1 MIARRPA
8 CRIPAL
14 VLKIQGNL
22 PNRAKAGHC
31 QAEAKHCINNQT
43 NRLGAAHMLVHL
55 SIHNYAIVEHLDL
68 ELDRGMSVITGETG
82 AGKSIM
88 LDALGLTLGDRAD
101 SGVVRPGA
109 DKADILATFDVS
121 DIPEARVWLQE
132 RDLETDG
139 PCILRRV
146 ITAEGR
152 SRAYINGTP
161 CPQGDLKALGELLID
176 IHSQHEHQSLLKT
189 DTHRRLLDEYAG
201 ATELAR
207 EVHLAAQRWRQT
219 RQELERLANSGD
231 EQRAKHQLLSYQ
243 LEELEGLSLGE
254 NELQQLEQEHTT
266 LTNAESLLGICRQ
279 VVELCSESDSG
290 NALNALT
297 ASLNRLSSVNNSPDA
312 LNEATNLLSSA
323 QIQVEEAVG
332 EINRFLDRF
341 EADPARLQQIEERLD
356 TIYTLAR
363 KHRVQPN
370 EVPALHQKLLDE
382 IETLNA
388 NDEAIERLEHE
399 VASYARHYQEKAR
412 ELSDL
417 RHRAAPELA
426 HSVEHEIQRL
436 GMPGGR
442 FNIELRQNVDKELSP
457 NGLEQ
462 VELLVSANPGQPLK
476 ALAKVASG
484 GELSRISLAIQVI
497 TAQTSR
503 VPTLVFDEVDVGIGG
518 PTAEIVG
525 QLLRRLGERGQVMT
539 VTHLPQVAAQGHQHL
554 FVHKVRDEQATRTA
568 VSKLSKNERV
578 EEVARMLGG
587 IDLTKESL
595 AHAKKMVVAAK
606 S

>member
-1 MIARRPA
+1 
-8 CRIPAL
+8 
-14 VLKIQGNL
+14 
-22 PNRAKAGHC
+22 
-31 QAEAKHCINNQT
+31 
-43 NRLGAAHMLVHL
+43 MLVHL
-55 SIHNYAIVEHLDL
+55 SVHNYAIVEHLDL

-109 DKADILATFDVS
+109 DKADILATFDLV
-121 DIPEARVWLQE
+121 DIQEASTWLAE
-132 RDLETDG
+132 RDLDTDG
-139 PCILRRV
+139 LCILRRV

-152 SRAYINGTP
+152 SRGYINGTP
-161 CPQGDLKALGELLID
+161 CPLGDLKALGELLID

-201 ATELAR
+201 ATDLAR
-207 EVHLAAQRWRQT
+207 QVQLAAQRWRQT
-219 RQELERLANSGD
+219 RQELDRLSNSGD
-231 EQRAKHQLLSYQ
+231 EQRARHQLLSYQ
-243 LEELEGLSLGE
+243 LEELENLALGE
-254 NELQQLEQEHTT
+254 NELQELEQEHKN
-266 LTNAESLLGICRQ
+266 LTNAEALLGVCRQ
-279 VVELCSESDSG
+279 VVEQCSESDSG
-290 NALNALT
+290 NVLSALT
-297 ASLNRLSSVNNSPDA
+297 ASLNRLSSVSHSVGA
-312 LNEATNLLSSA
+312 LGEASNLLTSA

-332 EINRFLDRF
+332 ELNRFLDHF
-341 EADPARLQQIEERLD
+341 DADPARLQYLEERLD

-363 KHRVQPN
+363 KHRVQPT
-370 EVPALHQKLLDE
+370 EVVELQQRLLE
-382 IETLNA
+382 ELETLNA
-388 NDEAIERLEHE
+388 NDESIERLGDEL
-399 VASYARHYQEKAR
+399 ASYARHYQEKAK
-412 ELSDL
+412 ELSEL
-417 RHRAAPELA
+417 RRQAATGLA
-426 HSVEHEIQRL
+426 SAVEQEIQRL

-442 FNIELRQNVDKELSP
+442 FTIELHPNGGDELLP

-525 QLLRRLGERGQVMT
+525 QLLRRLGERGQVLT

-554 FVHKVRDEQATRTA
+554 FVHKVRGEDATRTA
-568 VSKLSKNERV
+568 VSKLNKNERV

-606 S
+606 I

>member
-1 MIARRPA
+1 
-8 CRIPAL
+8 
-14 VLKIQGNL
+14 
-22 PNRAKAGHC
+22 
-31 QAEAKHCINNQT
+31 
-43 NRLGAAHMLVHL
+43 MLVHL
-55 SIHNYAIVEHLDL
+55 SVHNYAIVEHLDL

-109 DKADILATFDVS
+109 DKADILATFDLG
-121 DIPEARVWLQE
+121 DIPEAQTWLKE
-132 RDLETDG
+132 RDLDNDG

-201 ATELAR
+201 ATDLAR
-207 EVHLAAQRWRQT
+207 QVQMAAQRWRQT
-219 RQELERLANSGD
+219 RQELDKLANSGD
-231 EQRAKHQLLSYQ
+231 EQRARHQLLSYQ
-243 LEELEGLSLGE
+243 IEELESLSLGE
-254 NELQQLEQEHTT
+254 NELEQLEQEHKN
-266 LTNAESLLGICRQ
+266 LTNAESLLSICRQ
-279 VVELCSESDSG
+279 VVEQCSENDSG
-290 NALNALT
+290 NVLNALT
-297 ASLNRLSSVNNSPDA
+297 ASLHRLGSVNDSPTA
-312 LNEATNLLSSA
+312 LNEATTLLASA

-332 EINRFLDRF
+332 ELNRFLDHF
-341 EADPARLQQIEERLD
+341 DADPARLQQLEERLD
-356 TIYTLAR
+356 AIYTLAR
-363 KHRVQPN
+363 KHRIQPTEVATLQQTLLN
-370 EVPALHQKLLDE
+370 EL
-382 IETLNA
+382 ETLNA
-388 NDEAIERLEHE
+388 NDEAIEQLENE
-399 VASYARHYQEKAR
+399 LASFARHYKEKAR

-417 RHRAAPELA
+417 RQRAAPELA
-426 HSVEHEIQRL
+426 SAVEHEIQRL

-442 FNIELRQNVDKELSP
+442 FNIELKATSDKELLP
-457 NGLEQ
+457 HGLEQ

-525 QLLRRLGERGQVMT
+525 QLLRRLGDRGQVMT

-554 FVHKVRDEQATRTA
+554 FVHKVRDSEVTRTA
-568 VSKLSKNERV
+568 VSKLSKNERI

-595 AHAKKMVVAAK
+595 AHAKKMVVTAK

>member
-1 MIARRPA
+1 
-8 CRIPAL
+8 
-14 VLKIQGNL
+14 
-22 PNRAKAGHC
+22 
-31 QAEAKHCINNQT
+31 
-43 NRLGAAHMLVHL
+43 MLVHL

-121 DIPEARVWLQE
+121 DIAEASAWLKE

-161 CPQGDLKALGELLID
+161 CPQGDLKALGELVID

-201 ATELAR
+201 ATDLAR
-207 EVHLAAQRWRQT
+207 QVQLASQRWRQT
-219 RQELERLANSGD
+219 RQELERLSNSGD

-243 LEELEGLSLGE
+243 LEELESLSLGE
-254 NELQQLEQEHTT
+254 NELERLEQEHTT

-297 ASLNRLSSVNNSPDA
+297 ASLNRLSSVNNTPDA

-363 KHRVQPN
+363 KHRVQPT
-370 EVPALHQKLLDE
+370 EVAALHQKLLDE

-399 VASYARHYQEKAR
+399 VGSYARHYQEKAR

-426 HSVEHEIQRL
+426 HKVEHEIQRL

-442 FNIELRQNVDKELSP
+442 FNIELRENVDKELSP

-554 FVHKVRDEQATRTA
+554 FVHKVREADVTRTA

-595 AHAKKMVVAAK
+595 AHAKKMVVASK

>member
-1 MIARRPA
+1 
-8 CRIPAL
+8 
-14 VLKIQGNL
+14 
-22 PNRAKAGHC
+22 
-31 QAEAKHCINNQT
+31 
-43 NRLGAAHMLVHL
+43 MLVHL
-55 SIHNYAIVEHLDL
+55 SVHNYAIVEHLDL

-109 DKADILATFDVS
+109 DKADILATFDLD
-121 DIPEARVWLQE
+121 DIPEAQVWLKE
-132 RDLETDG
+132 RDLDNDG

-152 SRAYINGTP
+152 SRSYINGSP

-201 ATELAR
+201 ATDLAR
-207 EVHLAAQRWRQT
+207 QVQLAAQRWRQT
-219 RQELERLANSGD
+219 RQELERLSNSGD
-231 EQRAKHQLLSYQ
+231 EQRARHQLLSYQ
-243 LEELEGLSLGE
+243 LEELESLSLGE
-254 NELQQLEQEHTT
+254 NELEQLEQEHKN
-266 LTNAESLLGICRQ
+266 LTNAESLLSICRQ
-279 VVELCSESDSG
+279 VVEQCSESDSG
-290 NALNALT
+290 NVLNALT
-297 ASLNRLSSVNNSPDA
+297 ASLHRLGSVNNSPTA
-312 LNEATNLLSSA
+312 LSEATDLLSSA

-332 EINRFLDRF
+332 ELNRFLDHF
-341 EADPARLQQIEERLD
+341 DADPARLQQLEERLD
-356 TIYTLAR
+356 AIYTLAR
-363 KHRVQPN
+363 KHRIQPN
-370 EVPALHQKLLDE
+370 EVATLQQKLLDE

-388 NDEAIERLEHE
+388 NDESIERLEHE
-399 VASYARHYQEKAR
+399 VQAFARHYQEKAR

-417 RHRAAPELA
+417 RHTSSTRLA
-426 HSVEHEIQRL
+426 SAVEQEIHRL

-442 FNIELRQNVDKELSP
+442 FQIELKTIPGSEP
-457 NGLEQ
+457 HPHGLEH

-554 FVHKVRDEQATRTA
+554 FVHKVRDNDATRTA
-568 VSKLSKNERV
+568 VSKLTKAERI

-595 AHAKKMVVAAK
+595 AHARKMVITAK
-606 S
+606 N

>member
-1 MIARRPA
+1 
-8 CRIPAL
+8 
-14 VLKIQGNL
+14 
-22 PNRAKAGHC
+22 
-31 QAEAKHCINNQT
+31 
-43 NRLGAAHMLVHL
+43 MLVHL
-55 SIHNYAIVEHLDL
+55 SVHNYAIVEHLDL

-109 DKADILATFDVS
+109 DKADILATFDLA
-121 DIPEARVWLQE
+121 DIPEAESWLAE
-132 RDLETDG
+132 RDLSNDG

-152 SRAYINGTP
+152 SRGYINGTP
-161 CPQGDLKALGELLID
+161 CPLGDLKALGELLID

-201 ATELAR
+201 ATDLAR
-207 EVHLAAQRWRQT
+207 QVQLAAQRWRQT
-219 RQELERLANSGD
+219 RQELERLSNSGD
-231 EQRAKHQLLSYQ
+231 EQRARHQLLSYQ
-243 LEELEGLSLGE
+243 LEELESLALGE
-254 NELQQLEQEHTT
+254 TELEQLEQEHKN
-266 LTNAESLLGICRQ
+266 LTNAETLLAICRQ
-279 VVELCSESDSG
+279 VVEQCSESDSG
-290 NALNALT
+290 NVLNALT
-297 ASLNRLSSVNNSPDA
+297 ASLNRLSSVNNASGS
-312 LNEATNLLSSA
+312 LSEATTLLTSA

-332 EINRFLDRF
+332 ELNRFLDHF
-341 EADPARLQQIEERLD
+341 DADPSRLQEIEERLD

-363 KHRVQPN
+363 KHRIQPT
-370 EVPALHQKLLDE
+370 EVATMQQKLLDE

-388 NDEAIERLEHE
+388 NDESIERLGEE
-399 VASYARHYQEKAR
+399 LASFARHYQEKAR

-417 RHRAAPELA
+417 RNLAATGLASAVEL
-426 HSVEHEIQRL
+426 EIQRL

-442 FNIELRQNVDKELSP
+442 FTIELRSNSNNELQP
-457 NGLEQ
+457 HGLEQ

-525 QLLRRLGERGQVMT
+525 QLLRRLGDRGQVLT

-554 FVHKVRDEQATRTA
+554 FVHKVRGSDATHTA
-568 VSKLSKNERV
+568 VSKLNKSERV

-606 S
+606 A